1 MEVCVM
7 VIYLRI
13 RVLSR
18 FLLFHELV
26 WSVRDIFRLNHCH
39 SAAVCE
45 AGYCRTTSGLSVGG
59 HQLS

>member
-26 WSVRDIFRLNHCH
+26 WSVRDIFRLNHCY

-45 AGYCRTTSGLSVGG
+45 AGYYRTRSSAK
-59 HQLS
+59 

>member
-7 VIYLRI
+7 VIYLKV

-18 FLLFHELV
+18 FLLFRELV
-26 WSVRDIFRLNHCH
+26 WSVRDIFPSWHHCH

-45 AGYCRTTSGLSVGG
+45 AGYYRTRSSAK
-59 HQLS
+59 